1 MTDSSFIASR
11 PGLEQA
17 LEAVLVP
24 PSGSEQPQLPNNL
37 PNKGIGEEATLEI
50 LAPIVIG
57 GARHLAAPGAFAH
70 MDPPTPWIS
79 WATTFWNA
87 SLNQNLLHPDLSP
100 VAKDIERRVIDW
112 LSPFYGM
119 DGGHMTPGSTV
130 SNLTALWAARDL
142 NGIKIVV
149 ASDASHLSIAKATHL
164 LGLEYLSVATDTSG
178 RLDTTK
184 LPTDLSSAAL
194 VLTAGTTNAGA
205 IDNLQLAE
213 RASWTHV
220 DAAWSGPLR
229 LSQKHASKL
238 VGIDK
243 ADSIS
248 ISAHKLFFQ
257 PKEAGMIFFRATEK
271 AHSAVSF
278 GGSYLSVPNVGVLGS
293 HGAIAVPLLATLMSW
308 GQSGLAER
316 IDRAMLLAETLWSKL
331 DTHPKVELFG
341 PQSSGVILW
350 RPHNQSGLGSII
362 ERLPIGSTSITSVDG
377 KQWLRN
383 VAANPCANIDELWPK
398 IERALKKY

>member
-57 GARHLAAPGAFAH
+57 GARHLGAPGAFAH

-184 LPTDLSSAAL
+184 LPTDLSNAAL

-205 IDNLQLAE
+205 I
-213 RASWTHV
+213 R
-220 DAAWSGPLR
+220 
-229 LSQKHASKL
+229 
-238 VGIDK
+238 
-243 ADSIS
+243 
-248 ISAHKLFFQ
+248 
-257 PKEAGMIFFRATEK
+257 
-271 AHSAVSF
+271 
-278 GGSYLSVPNVGVLGS
+278 
-293 HGAIAVPLLATLMSW
+293 
-308 GQSGLAER
+308 
-316 IDRAMLLAETLWSKL
+316 
-331 DTHPKVELFG
+331 
-341 PQSSGVILW
+341 
-350 RPHNQSGLGSII
+350 
-362 ERLPIGSTSITSVDG
+362 
-377 KQWLRN
+377 
-383 VAANPCANIDELWPK
+383 
-398 IERALKKY
+398 